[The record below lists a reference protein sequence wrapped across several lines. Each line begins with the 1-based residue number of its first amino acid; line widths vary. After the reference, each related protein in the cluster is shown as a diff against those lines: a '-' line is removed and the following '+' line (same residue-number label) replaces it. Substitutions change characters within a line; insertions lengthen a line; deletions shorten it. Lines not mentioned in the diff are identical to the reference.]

1 MEEKLIIAIEI
12 GSSKIKGATGL
23 VGDDGVLK
31 VKAVEEEPI
40 SDIVRYGCVRN
51 VVETA
56 QAVRNVIGRLEA
68 RESPRKIH
76 SVYLS
81 VGGRSLSSECTEI
94 ERRLPSDTII
104 TEDII
109 KDISS
114 EALRMPLHERT
125 IVDVEK
131 REIRVD
137 NRVTTRPVGEM
148 GSNIQA
154 RLNIVS
160 CNTRLVRNH
169 TVVMEESLGLRVVD
183 RFVRPL
189 ALADLVLSNEE
200 KKLGCMLV
208 DCGADTTS
216 VAIFKHGVLQHLAVL
231 PMGSYNITLDITAL
245 NYLEEQAEVLKRTG
259 GSAYPTHEPAAPGQP
274 DFVAINNYVAARA
287 NEIILN
293 IIEQVKYAHLT
304 PEQLPEG
311 IIVVGGGA
319 KLNGFT
325 KRLQEMSGMKVR
337 TGLPGNKVRI
347 LDSRIQVADAVD
359 VVSILYQAVKNNPVV
374 CATNPVAAQPDYQ
387 QEPLRPGYYDQ
398 TPVGPQPANPVYQ
411 HPYQPNNGYPQ
422 QPYGQGP
429 QQPQQPV
436 YAPQQPVAQQ
446 PTAQPVQN
454 PYQPAQQPVGQ
465 PVQTPSTQ
473 GGVPKPQM
481 PRPIGPDIKREP
493 QPAPE
498 PTPDPA
504 PDGGRKGFFGRVY
517 ASLVDKVAGVISDGF
532 EEEDDED

>member
-1 MEEKLIIAIEI
+1 
-12 GSSKIKGATGL
+12 
-23 VGDDGVLK
+23 
-31 VKAVEEEPI
+31 
-40 SDIVRYGCVRN
+40 
-51 VVETA
+51 
-56 QAVRNVIGRLEA
+56 
-68 RESPRKIH
+68 
-76 SVYLS
+76 VYLS
-81 VGGRSLSSECTEI
+81 VGGRSLSSECREI

-109 KDISS
+109 KDISA

-216 VAIFKHGVLQHLAVL
+216 VAIFKQGVLQHLAVL

-359 VVSILYQAVKNNPVV
+359 VVSILYQAVKNKPVV
-374 CATNPVAAQPDYQ
+374 CATNLPSAQPVYQ
-387 QEPLRPGYYDQ
+387 QEPLRPGYYE
-398 TPVGPQPANPVYQ
+398 QPAAAQQPTGQPYQ
-411 HPYQPNNGYPQ
+411 HPYQPNNGYQQQPYSQQQPQQPAYAPQQPIAQQPAPQAAPQPVQQHPYQPVQQPIAQ

-429 QQPQQPV
+429 QQPQQPA
-436 YAPQQPVAQQ
+436 YTPQQPVASQPQVQQ
-446 PTAQPVQN
+446 PV
-454 PYQPAQQPVGQ
+454 QQPVGQ
-465 PVQTPSTQ
+465 PVQQPVQTPLTQ
-473 GGVPKPQM
+473 GGVPKPQ
-481 PRPIGPDIKREP
+481 RPIGPDIKP
-493 QPAPE
+493 QPPVGPDPEPAPE
-498 PTPDPA
+498 
-504 PDGGRKGFFGRVY
+504 GGRKGFFGRVY